1 MINFLFTLVSF
12 YAAVVYP
19 MYASMKAI
27 ERKRPDDDTLWLT
40 YWIVYISVLM
50 GESLGFVYLWVVE
63 LFFFSLSLSCCRR
76 CCYCRHHRRRRCARI
91 LLHSLWTRLN
101 ESLSFARVCDASIH
115 RGTNERGRGSNF
127 VLKLLFWHRG
137 EPREREKVAF
147 LSLSL
152 SLLSLAKRKEEGRSR
167 FFSSPSS
174 KTRRKICIADLI
186 LLLFDLIT
194 R

>member
-63 LFFFSLSLSCCRR
+63 SFFFSLSL
-76 CCYCRHHRRRRCARI
+76 CAAAAAAI
-91 LLHSLWTRLN
+91 VVVA
-101 ESLSFARVCDASIH
+101 ARVYFCIRS
-115 RGTNERGRGSNF
+115 ER
-127 VLKLLFWHRG
+127 
-137 EPREREKVAF
+137 
-147 LSLSL
+147 
-152 SLLSLAKRKEEGRSR
+152 
-167 FFSSPSS
+167 
-174 KTRRKICIADLI
+174 D
-186 LLLFDLIT
+186 
-194 R
+194 

>member
-63 LFFFSLSLSCCRR
+63 SFFFSLSLSVLPP
-76 CCYCRHHRRRRCARI
+76 
-91 LLHSLWTRLN
+91 LLLLSSSLRAYTFAFALN
-101 ESLSFARVCDASIH
+101 EIKLIALFRARLRCIH
-115 RGTNERGRGSNF
+115 PSRHE
-127 VLKLLFWHRG
+127 
-137 EPREREKVAF
+137 RERERIQFCFEIILAQRGTEIRERKSC

-152 SLLSLAKRKEEGRSR
+152 FVSSFFREKKRRRTLS
-167 FFSSPSS
+167 
-174 KTRRKICIADLI
+174 I
-186 LLLFDLIT
+186 LLVAVVQNVS
-194 R
+194 

>member
-63 LFFFSLSLSCCRR
+63 SFFFGRSPPLALSSTPQRGAGRPLKSLLFFSQKTEEGKTHKNKVFPHSILLSAP
-76 CCYCRHHRRRRCARI
+76 ARI
-91 LLHSLWTRLN
+91 VSKQTHTHTHTHTHKREEERNKEKGEKRGDDDDDDDENNAKICLDW
-101 ESLSFARVCDASIH
+101 RVWKSH
-115 RGTNERGRGSNF
+115 K
-127 VLKLLFWHRG
+127 LKT
-137 EPREREKVAF
+137 
-147 LSLSL
+147 
-152 SLLSLAKRKEEGRSR
+152 
-167 FFSSPSS
+167 
-174 KTRRKICIADLI
+174 KTRKSWN
-186 LLLFDLIT
+186 
-194 R
+194 

>member
-50 GESLGFVYLWVVE
+50 GESLGFVYLWVE
-63 LFFFSLSLSCCRR
+63 KFFFSLSVLPPLLLLSS
-76 CCYCRHHRRRRCARI
+76 
-91 LLHSLWTRLN
+91 SLRAYTFAFALN
-101 ESLSFARVCDASIH
+101 EIKLIALFRARLRCIH
-115 RGTNERGRGSNF
+115 PSRHERERERIQFCFENYFG
-127 VLKLLFWHRG
+127 RG

-152 SLLSLAKRKEEGRSR
+152 SLLSREKKIRRT
-167 FFSSPSS
+167 FS
-174 KTRRKICIADLI
+174 I
-186 LLLFDLIT
+186 LLVAVVQNAS
-194 R
+194 

>member
-63 LFFFSLSLSCCRR
+63 SFFFSLSLSVLPPLLLLSSSLRAYTFAFAVNEIKLIALFRARLR
-76 CCYCRHHRRRRCARI
+76 C
-91 LLHSLWTRLN
+91 
-101 ESLSFARVCDASIH
+101 IH
-115 RGTNERGRGSNF
+115 PSRNERERERIQFCLKNYFGRG
-127 VLKLLFWHRG
+127 G
-137 EPREREKVAF
+137 EPREKKLPF
-147 LSLSL
+147 SLSL
-152 SLLSLAKRKEEGRSR
+152 SLLSREKKR
-167 FFSSPSS
+167 
-174 KTRRKICIADLI
+174 RRMLS
-186 LLLFDLIT
+186 LLLVAVVQSVS
-194 R
+194 